1 MDLRGLGGLRQLS
14 TATPRPIAALSLAV
28 LTLAC
33 VLLAGCSSS
42 GKPTLRD
49 SSDVSSFV
57 SDASRES
64 HVRWLLSPQASSAA
78 KHAWQNKRNFEEVGY
93 ELRHGEAWWGCELL
107 STLSRHFEE
116 HQVALKAE
124 NAGAAV
130 ITVNEVIGKADLM
143 TPAEMKDIVAAV
155 CKAA

>member
-1 MDLRGLGGLRQLS
+1 MDLGWFGPTSLR
-14 TATPRPIAALSLAV
+14 PVAALWLAG

-33 VLLAGCSSS
+33 FLLTGCSSS

-49 SSDVSSFV
+49 SSDVSSFIG
-57 SDASRES
+57 DATRES
-64 HVRWLLSPQASSAA
+64 KVRWQLSPQASSAA
-78 KHAWQNKRNFEEVGY
+78 KHAWQNKQRFEEVGY
-93 ELRHGEAWWGCELL
+93 ELRHGQAWWGCGLL

-124 NAGAAV
+124 HDGAAV

-143 TPAEMKDIVAAV
+143 TPGEMDDVVAAV
-155 CKAA
+155 CKTT